1 MLEDK
6 IYEAIVSLPVVQ
18 NKLAKY
24 NGKPAVF
31 FQRAASDTDGGW
43 DDPLMMFPRIVYNVF
58 WVNDVRRKIAGELR
72 IHIHG
77 SDETTLPEEIMPEII
92 SGISGLFFSEE
103 NEVYGAVW
111 NSRRQFQSGKKTIV
125 PITGNTLKF
134 DIAAFPK
141 QMGNTP
147 SPVWAVNAFIK
158 QYMPENFVIGID
170 TLPERF
176 LPSNEK
182 PVFYVSWKEGKNV
195 YTTYAMAWQQSELNI
210 HVFARTT
217 EKTLSVIQDLLYYLS
232 IEREALMQ
240 NGSPVLFIKIN
251 QNSRADPLF
260 EGQIVLKTQYGLLR
274 KEKEVPKLN
283 NVYSELE
290 V

>member
-6 IYEAIVSLPVVQ
+6 IYETIVNLSVVQ
-18 NKLAKY
+18 EKLAKY

-31 FQRAASDTDGGW
+31 FQRAAGDTDAGW

-58 WVNDVRRKIAGELR
+58 WKNNTNRKIAGELR

-77 SDETTLPEEIMPEII
+77 SNETTLPEEIMPEII
-92 SGISGLFFSEE
+92 NEISGLFFTEE
-103 NEVYGAVW
+103 SEVYGIVW
-111 NSRRQFQSGKKTIV
+111 SSRRDFQSAKRAVV
-125 PITGNTLKF
+125 PITGNSLIF
-134 DIAAFPK
+134 DIVAFPK
-141 QMGNTP
+141 QMGSTP
-147 SPVWAVNAFIK
+147 SPVWAVNQFIK
-158 QYMPENFVIGID
+158 QYIPESVVIGVD
-170 TLPERF
+170 PLPERF
-176 LPSNEK
+176 LPSDQK
-182 PVFYVSWKEGKNV
+182 PTFYVSWKEGKNV
-195 YTTYAMAWQQSELNI
+195 YTTYAMAWQQSELDI
-210 HVFARTT
+210 HVFAQTT

-260 EGQIVLKTQYGLLR
+260 EGQIALKTQYGLLR
-274 KEKEVPKLN
+274 KEKEEPKLN